1 MRKVSSRHTEIP
13 LNIFKYGALF
23 LLDSYPYLLMDSDW
37 MPNQRVKAYIFKNE
51 KACHLNQILIG

>member
-37 MPNQRVKAYIFKNE
+37 MRVNAHIFKNE